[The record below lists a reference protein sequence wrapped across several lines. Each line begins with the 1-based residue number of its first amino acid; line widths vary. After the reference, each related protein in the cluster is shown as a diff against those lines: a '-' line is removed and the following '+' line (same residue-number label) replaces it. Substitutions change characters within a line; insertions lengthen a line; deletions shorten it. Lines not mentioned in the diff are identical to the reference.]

1 MKIGHMRH
9 VWCLY
14 HCQRAS
20 YKIFIILF
28 QIGLCLNCHN
38 RDFVSFF
45 LKKQKKFWLKLND
58 AYLQPFKISGT
69 SCQIFAVPVLECDTS
84 VTTAARHILF
94 DQGFLHITVITT
106 TSYIICAMS
115 SLIIHPPA
123 TPLSAG
129 SPTKN
134 SFPRAPASQQPQ
146 PSSVQH
152 KDICTWSAPQDT
164 RNGALRRGIKAHPKD
179 FFFRIWTI
187 NLHSSVTLPFV
198 STKKL

>member
-1 MKIGHMRH
+1 MSNFQRLLAKFSCASFG
-9 VWCLY
+9 VW
-14 HCQRAS
+14 H
-20 YKIFIILF
+20 K
-28 QIGLCLNCHN
+28 
-38 RDFVSFF
+38 
-45 LKKQKKFWLKLND
+45 
-58 AYLQPFKISGT
+58 
-69 SCQIFAVPVLECDTS
+69 CDCCRNST
-84 VTTAARHILF
+84 HILF

-106 TSYIICAMS
+106 ISYIICAMS

-152 KDICTWSAPQDT
+152 KAICTWSAPQDT

-187 NLHSSVTLPFV
+187 NLHFPDLQADLSLKSARSRAPKLILSYKLRCALWRRTRLIASTEDRLSV
-198 STKKL
+198 